1 MEELA
6 RLVMAS
12 NPRANALRLNVQKNE
27 PTKTLPNG
35 RKILAK
41 PIQSQALQSG
51 PIFDAVKKMHP
62 WTTKVTVNKNFAS
75 TAHRDKKNQGHSAI
89 ALFGPFTGGALMVQE
104 PKGLR
109 KITEKKR
116 NGIYSMAQEMSIGW
130 NLLKEIDGAS

>member
-12 NPRANALRLNVQKNE
+12 NPKTNALRLNVQKDA

-41 PIQSQALQSG
+41 PIMSQAVQSG

-62 WTTKVTVNKNFAS
+62 WTTKVTINKNFAS

-109 KITEKKR
+109 KITEKKEVAYIQWR
-116 NGIYSMAQEMSIGW
+116 
-130 NLLKEIDGAS
+130 KR

>member
-12 NPRANALRLNVQKNE
+12 NPKANALRLNVQKDA

-51 PIFDAVKKMHP
+51 TIFDAVKKYIH
-62 WTTKVTVNKNFAS
+62 
-75 TAHRDKKNQGHSAI
+75 
-89 ALFGPFTGGALMVQE
+89 GPQR
-104 PKGLR
+104 LR
-109 KITEKKR
+109 
-116 NGIYSMAQEMSIGW
+116 
-130 NLLKEIDGAS
+130 

>member
-51 PIFDAVKKMHP
+51 PIFDAVKNAPMDDEGYGK
-62 WTTKVTVNKNFAS
+62 
-75 TAHRDKKNQGHSAI
+75 
-89 ALFGPFTGGALMVQE
+89 
-104 PKGLR
+104 
-109 KITEKKR
+109 
-116 NGIYSMAQEMSIGW
+116 
-130 NLLKEIDGAS
+130 